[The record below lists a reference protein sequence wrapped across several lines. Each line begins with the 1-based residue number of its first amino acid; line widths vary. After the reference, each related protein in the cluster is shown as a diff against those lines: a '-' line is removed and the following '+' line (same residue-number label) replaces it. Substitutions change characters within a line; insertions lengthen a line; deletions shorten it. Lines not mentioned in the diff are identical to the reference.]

1 MIWEE
6 IIGALFE
13 ADPRIRL
20 EELRKPTKALSK
32 HYLFSDGDLN
42 RDLFNTR

>member
-13 ADPRIRL
+13 TDPRILL
-20 EELRKPTKALSK
+20 EELRKPTKTLS
-32 HYLFSDGDLN
+32 
-42 RDLFNTR
+42 